1 MENILP
7 DGTAPASEGLTSMA
21 TCKCCGAPL
30 LENVPVCSYCHAK
43 IDVDLSAKD
52 FLTVHAPEKFRTCPV
67 CKKDMD
73 VLNIGQEG
81 DPFYID
87 RCPTCL
93 GIFLDTGELDAVVR
107 ETVPSVHHI
116 AMEKLKQL
124 KREMLDYNKTV
135 SYRACPVCG
144 KLMNRENYGKFSG
157 VIVDRCRIHGVYL
170 DAGEL
175 QLIQRW
181 VAAGGSLQLQ
191 PNSSSFG
198 QEPRR
203 TEPVNPIL
211 PRRSARSVDWLL
223 QKLVDLIF

>member
-1 MENILP
+1 MENVLP
-7 DGTAPASEGLTSMA
+7 DGTAPAAEGLIPMA

-43 IDVDLSAKD
+43 IDVDLSAKG
-52 FLTVHAPEKFRTCPV
+52 FQTVHAPERFRTCPV
-67 CKKDMD
+67 CKKEMD
-73 VLNIGQEG
+73 VLNIGQED

-87 RCPTCL
+87 RCPACL
-93 GIFLDTGELDAVVR
+93 GIFLDTGELDAIVR
-107 ETVPSVHHI
+107 ETVPSVRHI
-116 AMEKLKQL
+116 NAEKLKQL

-157 VIVDRCRIHGVYL
+157 VIVDRCRNHGVYL

-181 VAAGGSLQLQ
+181 IAAGGNLLPQSIS
-191 PNSSSFG
+191 NSFR

-203 TEPVNPIL
+203 AETETSIF

>member
-7 DGTAPASEGLTSMA
+7 DGTAPASEGLIPMA

-43 IDVDLSAKD
+43 IDVDLSAKG
-52 FLTVHAPEKFRTCPV
+52 FQTVHAPEKFRTCPI
-67 CKKDMD
+67 CKKNME
-73 VLNIGQEG
+73 VLNIGQKD

-93 GIFLDTGELDAVVR
+93 GIFLDTGELDAIVR
-107 ETVPSVHHI
+107 ETVPSVRH
-116 AMEKLKQL
+116 ANVEKLKQL

-144 KLMNRENYGKFSG
+144 KLMNRENYGMFSG
-157 VIVDRCRIHGVYL
+157 VIVDRCRSHGVYL

-181 VAAGGSLQLQ
+181 MAAGGNLQ
-191 PNSSSFG
+191 PLPSANSFNP
-198 QEPRR
+198 EPRR
-203 TEPVNPIL
+203 AETETSIF